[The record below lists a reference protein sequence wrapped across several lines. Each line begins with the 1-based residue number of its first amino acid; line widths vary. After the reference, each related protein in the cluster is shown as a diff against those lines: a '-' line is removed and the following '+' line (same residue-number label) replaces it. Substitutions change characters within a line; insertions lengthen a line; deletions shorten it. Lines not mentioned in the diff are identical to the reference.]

1 MSKVID
7 VEYEQPETV
16 GAAVCET
23 KHAWARVPVVSRA
36 ELIAAGDDLLSG
48 SPLLVVSGGHAVR
61 LDGRDGAVCAATFHG
76 EVLIL
81 ARMPSAPDAGL
92 DDQSS
97 PAYISSI
104 SLA

>member
-1 MSKVID
+1 MAR
-7 VEYEQPETV
+7 TV
-16 GAAVCET
+16 PGTHGRSWTLGLLSPPVHPTVAL
-23 KHAWARVPVVSRA
+23 ARGRQVWV
-36 ELIAAGDDLLSG
+36 AGDDLLSG